1 MVVTEET
8 RSQSPAALEASTHFI
23 RFAHCV
29 SLMNFNDQVILITG
43 SSNGIGKRLA
53 IDLAARGAIVAGC
66 GRSIP
71 RLKDTLKEVR
81 RLSPSSTM
89 IGCDVSD
96 SEQVRGMVGKVISD
110 FGKIDVLINNAGIGM
125 RRSFMETD
133 LKTIEDLI
141 RINYLGA
148 VYCAHAALPSMIA
161 RQSGHIVNV
170 SSVAGLIGTLNL
182 AAYCASKF
190 ALNGWSESLYHELKP
205 LGIHVSVI
213 CPGPVDTGFNRDFRE
228 SGPKSPPSLIVS
240 AETVVQAVIRV
251 LENKQFEVVLPRS
264 SALMSALK
272 RHLPNLFRAVAHRRF
287 RSHVVLPK
295 K

>member
-1 MVVTEET
+1 
-8 RSQSPAALEASTHFI
+8 
-23 RFAHCV
+23 
-29 SLMNFNDQVILITG
+29 MNFNGQVILITG
-43 SSNGIGKRLA
+43 TSNGIGKRLA

-81 RLSPSSTM
+81 RISPSSVM
-89 IGCDVSD
+89 IGCDVGE
-96 SEQVRGMVGKVISD
+96 SEQVRGVVGKVIAD

-125 RRSFMETD
+125 RRSFIETD
-133 LKTIEDLI
+133 LKTIEDII

-148 VYCAHAALPSMIA
+148 VYCTHEALPSMIA
-161 RQSGHIVNV
+161 RKSGHIVNV

-213 CPGPVDTGFNRDFRE
+213 CPGSVDTGFNRDFRE
-228 SGPKSPPSLIVS
+228 SEPKSPPNLIVS
-240 AETVVQAVIRV
+240 AETVVQAVIKV
-251 LENKQFEVVLPRS
+251 LENKQFEIVLPRWLALI
-264 SALMSALK
+264 SAFK
-272 RHLPNLFRAVAHRRF
+272 RHWPNLFRAIAHRRF
-287 RSHVVLPK
+287 RTHVILPEK
-295 K
+295 